1 MRLLINLL
9 RASSARASSSS
20 SLDVW
25 LFDDKRP
32 KIRILGGGS
41 GIAGDELEVRV
52 VGVIGDL
59 VVTGEVGGAGGV
71 DVGDVGD
78 VGDIGD
84 VGAGG
89 VDVDVGDVG
98 VDVDVGAA
106 DDSGRGADRWLPAS
120 F

>member
-9 RASSARASSSS
+9 RASSARASNSS

-41 GIAGDELEVRV
+41 GIAGDGLDIRV

-71 DVGDVGD
+71 DVG
-78 VGDIGD
+78 
-84 VGAGG
+84 AGG
-89 VDVDVGDVG
+89 VDVDVDVGDVG
-98 VDVDVGAA
+98 VDVDVGAV

>member
-1 MRLLINLL
+1 M
-9 RASSARASSSS
+9 
-20 SLDVW
+20 
-25 LFDDKRP
+25 FDGKRP

-41 GIAGDELEVRV
+41 GIAGDGLDVRV

-71 DVGDVGD
+71 DVG
-78 VGDIGD
+78 
-84 VGAGG
+84 AGG
-89 VDVDVGDVG
+89 VDVDVDVGDVG
-98 VDVDVGAA
+98 VGAV

>member
-1 MRLLINLL
+1 M
-9 RASSARASSSS
+9 
-20 SLDVW
+20 
-25 LFDDKRP
+25 FDDKRP

-41 GIAGDELEVRV
+41 GIAGDGLDIRV

-71 DVGDVGD
+71 DVG
-78 VGDIGD
+78 
-84 VGAGG
+84 AGG
-89 VDVDVGDVG
+89 VDVDVDVG
-98 VDVDVGAA
+98 AGGVGAA

>member
-1 MRLLINLL
+1 MRLPINLL
-9 RASSARASSSS
+9 RASSARASSSL

-25 LFDDKRP
+25 LFDGKRP

-41 GIAGDELEVRV
+41 GIAGDGLDVRV

-71 DVGDVGD
+71 DVGDVG
-78 VGDIGD
+78 
-84 VGAGG
+84 AGG
-89 VDVDVGDVG
+89 VN
-98 VDVDVGAA
+98 VDVDVGAV

>member
-9 RASSARASSSS
+9 RASSARASNSS

-41 GIAGDELEVRV
+41 GIAGDGLDIRV

-71 DVGDVGD
+71 DVDVG
-78 VGDIGD
+78 G
-84 VGAGG
+84 
-89 VDVDVGDVG
+89 
-98 VDVDVGAA
+98 VGAA

>member
-9 RASSARASSSS
+9 RASSARASNSS

-41 GIAGDELEVRV
+41 GIAGDGLDVRV

-59 VVTGEVGGAGGV
+59 VVTREVGGV
-71 DVGDVGD
+71 DVG
-78 VGDIGD
+78 
-84 VGAGG
+84 AGG
-89 VDVDVGDVG
+89 
-98 VDVDVGAA
+98 VGAA
-106 DDSGRGADRWLPAS
+106 DDSGRGADRWLSAS

>member
-1 MRLLINLL
+1 MRLPINLL
-9 RASSARASSSS
+9 RASSARASSSL

-25 LFDDKRP
+25 LFDGKRP

-41 GIAGDELEVRV
+41 GIAGDGLDVRV

-71 DVGDVGD
+71 DVGVGG
-78 VGDIGD
+78 VD

-89 VDVDVGDVG
+89 
-98 VDVDVGAA
+98 VGAA

>member
-9 RASSARASSSS
+9 RASSARASNSS

-25 LFDDKRP
+25 LFDGKRP

-41 GIAGDELEVRV
+41 GIAGDGLDVRV

-78 VGDIGD
+78 VG
-84 VGAGG
+84 AGG

-98 VDVDVGAA
+98 VDVDVGAV

>member
-9 RASSARASSSS
+9 RASSARASNSS

-41 GIAGDELEVRV
+41 GIAGDGLDIRV

-71 DVGDVGD
+71 DVG
-78 VGDIGD
+78 
-84 VGAGG
+84 AGG
-89 VDVDVGDVG
+89 VDVDVDVG
-98 VDVDVGAA
+98 AGDVGAA